1 MSNLYCTCGFK
12 NEYSGV
18 KPKFCG
24 ACGQPFDKL
33 FKAVVTPPPQPV
45 SVPFTQ
51 PNYYQQAQVQS
62 IFSATP
68 LPWVT
73 GMSWAHSQPF
83 QPYQQ
88 QAFQAQAEKDFFDL
102 DPSIIRVEGGKNE
115 NFTTVDELRRNKNI
129 DFSRHSSAG
138 EEVRDVNLKPLSSV
152 QSEYI
157 EGMIGG
163 KGKNRREQQLE
174 PQAPRRETGRKTAR
188 RVSK

>member
-51 PNYYQQAQVQS
+51 PNYYQQAQVQY
-62 IFSATP
+62 
-68 LPWVT
+68 
-73 GMSWAHSQPF
+73 SQPF

-88 QAFQAQAEKDFFDL
+88 QAFQAQTEKDFFDL
-102 DPSIIRVEGGKNE
+102 DPSIIKVEGGKNE

-152 QSEYI
+152 QSKYI

-163 KGKNRREQQLE
+163 KGKNRREQQPEL
-174 PQAPRRETGRKTAR
+174 QAIHRETGRKTAR